1 MASLCGFLVEV
12 IDFSITASIVAI
24 VMSAIGITI
33 TVITVPFCAFEFG
46 AAFLH
51 RYPRDSTLIGS
62 CELHIEDGTD
72 FLVVVRS

>member
-1 MASLCGFLVEV
+1 VLESGCV
-12 IDFSITASIVAI
+12 D
-24 VMSAIGITI
+24 
-33 TVITVPFCAFEFG
+33 VPFCAFEFG

-51 RYPRDSTLIGS
+51 RYPRDSVLIGP